1 MLLLRKLCRN
11 LNNTDNSSSLMR
23 VIPQISFFL
32 SNQTQPIEP
41 NSKLWKLP
49 LPVKRE
55 AAEIKAE
62 HKPCAGITYGDYF
75 EAGAAFLAKNNCEII
90 SAALSHL
97 KNPVYLHQIRE
108 IKISLEKH
116 GSFYHPSIVEAVAE
130 NTAIP
135 FVLNVAVSEEG
146 IACILNEYLTLKKL
160 NSEFQYSFIPAVYGG
175 GNFKVRGNLP
185 VGMFLGEWFEGYNE
199 FHISRDPSDG
209 KEKIL
214 IWDNLKD
221 SRFVS
226 VGTATDIYMQASKI
240 MTCFYNVYTFE
251 QIFPWHHAAG
261 DFVVKQTGDALEVKL
276 ITARQYAPLY
286 EPDTQN
292 RNQDSIF
299 EGLLIF
305 LIVLSIRMRLDR
317 IDGTGDIVWAD
328 VLSVEG
334 TITGFKEGIN
344 KKIRSGEIS
353 NNFFDEF
360 RLYLKSISRNEF
372 FELSK
377 SIVNSF
383 NQSAPDIPVIYRNL
397 TKHSSE
403 LFHALKIL

>member
-1 MLLLRKLCRN
+1 MHVK
-11 LNNTDNSSSLMR
+11 
-23 VIPQISFFL
+23 PQIRFFL
-32 SNQTQPIEP
+32 SGQTQPLKP
-41 NSKLWKLP
+41 NSKLWNQP
-49 LPVKRE
+49 LPSLSV
-55 AAEIKAE
+55 
-62 HKPCAGITYGDYF
+62 TYGDYF
-75 EAGAAFLAKNNCEII
+75 EASGAFIKKNNHEVILT
-90 SAALSHL
+90 ALSCINEDVRL
-97 KNPVYLHQIRE
+97 EQINK
-108 IKISLEKH
+108 INISLEKH
-116 GSFYHPSIVEAVAE
+116 GPFYHPAKIEVVTE
-130 NTAIP
+130 NSVIP
-135 FVLNVAVSEEG
+135 FVVNVAVSKIG
-146 IACILNEYLTLKKL
+146 IECIHKEYFTLKRL
-160 NSEFQYSFIPAVYGG
+160 NSEFPNSFIPTVCGQEDSIG
-175 GNFKVRGNLP
+175 RDNLKI
-185 VGMFLGEWFEGYNE
+185 GMFIGEWFEGYSE

-214 IWDNLKD
+214 IWDNLKGNT
-221 SRFVS
+221 FVS
-226 VGTATDIYMQASKI
+226 ADKAIEIYRQASMI
-240 MTCFYNVYTFE
+240 MTCFYSVHTFE